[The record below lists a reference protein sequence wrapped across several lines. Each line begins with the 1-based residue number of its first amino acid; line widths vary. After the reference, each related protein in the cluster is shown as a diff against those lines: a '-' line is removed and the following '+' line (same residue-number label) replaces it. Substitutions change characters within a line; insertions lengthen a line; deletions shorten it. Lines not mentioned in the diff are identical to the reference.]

1 MPGATVDQVRSK
13 IQISAK
19 PGYAYGLQLVTVPP
33 WFPIE
38 VGVVMSVVLP
48 THLGPSA
55 FCGVSVAVVTGLP
68 TRWGPS
74 APAAASVSGISS
86 VGLVGLFASIVLS
99 CVCRRLGS
107 TVPWQSGRRQL
118 LQVRVLS
125 QSAIESPVATTS
137 SVECTCSRSHGLEVY
152 FSCHSP
158 SRTSMSCSV
167 HWGSSEPSDG

>member
-1 MPGATVDQVRSK
+1 MDQVRSK

-38 VGVVMSVVLP
+38 VGVVMSLVLP

-74 APAAASVSGISS
+74 APAAASVSGILS

-107 TVPWQSGRRQL
+107 TVPWQSGVSAAATCRSL
-118 LQVRVLS
+118 VDGAGQVACQCLR
-125 QSAIESPVATTS
+125 SASTIG
-137 SVECTCSRSHGLEVY
+137 R
-152 FSCHSP
+152 
-158 SRTSMSCSV
+158 
-167 HWGSSEPSDG
+167 

>member
-1 MPGATVDQVRSK
+1 MDQVRSK

-38 VGVVMSVVLP
+38 VGVVMSLVLP

-74 APAAASVSGISS
+74 APAAASVSGILS

-107 TVPWQSGRRQL
+107 TVPWDVHGM
-118 LQVRVLS
+118 
-125 QSAIESPVATTS
+125 IY
-137 SVECTCSRSHGLEVY
+137 CSTG
-152 FSCHSP
+152 
-158 SRTSMSCSV
+158 
-167 HWGSSEPSDG
+167 